1 VVEIVMEKSEI
12 EDLVI
17 VDFVEYMRDFVV
29 GKDEEEED

>member
-1 VVEIVMEKSEI
+1 VVEIVMEKGEI